1 MLKIHLEV
9 IFGDKSALV
18 KTKGTINNGQL
29 RDTDNIGHEDKKK
42 THNTVIKME
51 LLRQQALEH
60 RTISLFVRHQPF
72 FSRTTSTHTCIKKR
86 DREKQRIQMKQI

>member
-29 RDTDNIGHEDKKK
+29 RDTDNIGHEDKKN
-42 THNTVIKME
+42 H
-51 LLRQQALEH
+51 
-60 RTISLFVRHQPF
+60 
-72 FSRTTSTHTCIKKR
+72 TTQLSKWSY
-86 DREKQRIQMKQI
+86 

>member
-1 MLKIHLEV
+1 
-9 IFGDKSALV
+9 
-18 KTKGTINNGQL
+18 
-29 RDTDNIGHEDKKK
+29 
-42 THNTVIKME
+42 ME